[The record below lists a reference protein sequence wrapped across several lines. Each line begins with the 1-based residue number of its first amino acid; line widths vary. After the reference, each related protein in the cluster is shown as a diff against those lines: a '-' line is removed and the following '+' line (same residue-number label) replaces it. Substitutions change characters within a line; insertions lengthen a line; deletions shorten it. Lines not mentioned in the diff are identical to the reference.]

1 MGEVQ
6 EVVAA
11 QAKPRCSGQELCIVL
26 KGKSDRGEKH
36 QQHLAETSANKET
49 SMKMRCNLLT
59 AYLKRGYRQARYEL
73 EKKPDSE
80 VSSVPGAVAFEEGY
94 GDEIAAPLDEA
105 MELQYPED
113 V

>member
-1 MGEVQ
+1 MV
-6 EVVAA
+6 
-11 QAKPRCSGQELCIVL
+11 
-26 KGKSDRGEKH
+26 
-36 QQHLAETSANKET
+36 
-49 SMKMRCNLLT
+49 T

-80 VSSVPGAVAFEEGY
+80 VSSVPGAVALEEGY

-113 V
+113 VLGACSEKCVWSRALNLKRKHSEGRCQRVQ